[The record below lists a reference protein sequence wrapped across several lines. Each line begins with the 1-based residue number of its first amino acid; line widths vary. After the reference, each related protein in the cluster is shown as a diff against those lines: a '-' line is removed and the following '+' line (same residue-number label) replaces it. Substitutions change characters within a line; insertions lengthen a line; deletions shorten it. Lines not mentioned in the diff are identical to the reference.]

1 MSTPPPATQWGA
13 DPEFF
18 GPRHAVREDL
28 LFGVLRAAI
37 APPAEVLDAGSGSG
51 SFAGKLVSAGYG
63 VTGVD
68 ASERFVAYAGERV
81 LGARFQRGDVT
92 RLALP
97 DAAFD
102 AVVAGEVIEHLEAD
116 AAAVA
121 EFFRVLRPGGICLVS
136 VPADPKLWDASD
148 DWAGHRRR
156 YSGPALRRLFEAQGF
171 TVRRLFRWG
180 FPFTRL
186 YHQRV
191 YLPMLRRKRADD
203 TPSRPLSGWRRLA
216 ATLVEFALR
225 GDRLFD
231 GAPWG
236 IGWVLLAHK
245 PQAQEAR

>member
-1 MSTPPPATQWGA
+1 MNIPTPATQWGT

-18 GPRHAVREDL
+18 GPRHAAREAL
-28 LFGVLRAAI
+28 LFEVLRSAI

-63 VTGVD
+63 VVGVD
-68 ASERFVAYAGERV
+68 QSERFVAYAGERI

-92 RLALP
+92 RLELP
-97 DAAFD
+97 DGTFD
-102 AVVAGEVIEHLEAD
+102 AVVAGEVLEHLEDD
-116 AAAVA
+116 ARAAA
-121 EFFRVLRPGGICLVS
+121 EFFRVLRPGGWCLVS
-136 VPADPKLWDASD
+136 VPADPRLWDASD

-156 YSGPALRRLFEAQGF
+156 YSDAALRRLFEAQGF
-171 TVRRLFRWG
+171 EVRRLFRWG

-186 YHQRV
+186 YHRQV
-191 YLPMLRRKRADD
+191 YLRMLRRKRDGGIV
-203 TPSRPLSGWRRLA
+203 TRPLAGWRKLA
-216 ATLVEFALR
+216 SKVVGLVLK

-245 PQAQEAR
+245 PGTGQTT